1 MPEPVRPDADTT
13 LSSSEADVSVLSLPQ
28 VESCPI
34 VPNNGSLFLEDTLQP
49 LYELLP
55 PETQQDATLS
65 MPNFRLAVTALP
77 RGAP

>member
-1 MPEPVRPDADTT
+1 M
-13 LSSSEADVSVLSLPQ
+13 LSLPP

-49 LYELLP
+49 LDELLP